1 MNCKLIEESQNNQ
14 CKEYS
19 VFYELQDG
27 SKQNFVI
34 SKEIGKKLY
43 ESKSAMKEEIAVYST
58 WFKRRQYG
66 CFLELFKRGNF
77 ALGHPVVSNFSTLAQ
92 RVSSD

>member
-43 ESKSAMKEEIAVYST
+43 ESKSAMKEEIAVYVVQKETIWLFSGT
-58 WFKRRQYG
+58 VQKG
-66 CFLELFKRGNF
+66 KLCFGTPGSF
-77 ALGHPVVSNFSTLAQ
+77 
-92 RVSSD
+92 